1 MQPTIRYAKSDH
13 VHVAYEVFGDG
24 AVDLVFVPGFISH
37 LENWWS
43 EPGHARWLR
52 RLGESA
58 RVILFDKRG
67 TGLSDRVD
75 QQPGMDARMDDVRAV
90 MDPSAFGRLR
100 GEIDQKALE
109 PVYQTITRVK
119 QELPRA
125 VTLLGFCGALPPK
138 RPS

>member
-13 VHVAYEVFGDG
+13 VHVAYQVFGDG

-43 EPGHARWLR
+43 EPGHARWMR

-58 RVILFDKRG
+58 RVIQFDKRG

-75 QQPGMDARMDDVRAV
+75 PQPGMDDVRAV
-90 MDPSAFGRLR
+90 MDAAGVERRSNFSEPAPVSGCCPPQRSARFR
-100 GEIDQKALE
+100 GKWA
-109 PVYQTITRVK
+109 P
-119 QELPRA
+119 
-125 VTLLGFCGALPPK
+125 
-138 RPS
+138 